1 MNHGQVTE
9 HGQNDGNALPL
20 PHLQVTQPAALRTQH
35 AALSA
40 RNGLESWNP
49 RPEIHPRS
57 SYKSIIN
64 LWNEKIQ
71 RNNHVIIYN
80 HVKPVFRALIV
91 TTVANPTIHHSQI
104 HSTWVA
110 KGKPPKLKL
119 GM

>member
-1 MNHGQVTE
+1 M
-9 HGQNDGNALPL
+9 
-20 PHLQVTQPAALRTQH
+20 
-35 AALSA
+35 
-40 RNGLESWNP
+40 
-49 RPEIHPRS
+49 
-57 SYKSIIN
+57 K
-64 LWNEKIQ
+64 KIQ